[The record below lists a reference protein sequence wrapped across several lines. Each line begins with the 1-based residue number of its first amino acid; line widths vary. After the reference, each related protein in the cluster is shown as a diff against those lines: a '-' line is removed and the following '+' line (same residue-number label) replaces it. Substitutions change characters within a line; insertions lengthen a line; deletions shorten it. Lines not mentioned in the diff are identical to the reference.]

1 MRHRKKTKKLGR
13 DHEHRKAML
22 RNQVISLFLH
32 GKIKTTLAKAKETRR
47 WAERLITL
55 SKEDT
60 VHARRIARRFLVD
73 RKITNHLFDKIGP
86 LFKGIEGGYTRIYR
100 LGQRRGDGAELA
112 IIELTRVPEI
122 ERQKT

>member
-47 WAERLITL
+47 WAEKMISLT
-55 SKEDT
+55 KEDT
-60 VHARRIARRFLVD
+60 VHSRRMARRFLVD

-86 LFKGIEGGYTRIYR
+86 LFKEVNGGYTRIYR
-100 LGQRRGDGAELA
+100 LGSRRGDGAELA
-112 IIELTRVPEI
+112 ILELTRIPEP
-122 ERQKT
+122 EKEKS